1 MDGSPLRIED
11 YALVG
16 DTETAALVGRD
27 GSIDWLCWPRFDS
40 GACFAALLGGDHN
53 GRWLIAPCGEVRSIA
68 RRYREG
74 TLILETT
81 FETSD
86 GTVTLT
92 DFMPPRG
99 KASDLV
105 RLLTCTRGQ
114 VRMRTELVIRFD
126 YGCLVPW
133 VSRLPDD
140 ALRAIAGPDML
151 VLRTPVALHGEDLRT
166 VGEFTISAGEEI
178 PFVLTYGPSHL
189 PPPKPIDPRRALEQT
204 ERFWKQWSGRYR
216 GKGPYADAVRRSLV
230 VLKALT
236 YRPTGGIVAAPTTSL
251 P

>member
-105 RLLTCTRGQ
+105 RLLTCTRVQ

-140 ALRAIAGPDML
+140 AMRAIAGPDML

-178 PFVLTYGPSHL
+178 YV
-189 PPPKPIDPRRALEQT
+189 IDPGLCTECVGHFEEPQCQEVCPVQCIHVDPEHLENGD
-204 ERFWKQWSGRYR
+204 ELKLKY
-216 GKGPYADAVRRSLV
+216 
-230 VLKALT
+230 KALM
-236 YRPTGGIVAAPTTSL
+236 RQSA
-251 P
+251 